1 MCVCVYFV
9 KDLCARKPLIYKRIL
24 YKTHK
29 YTNIFY
35 KFRLYISIL
44 YTILY
49 KGKCDRKK
57 I

>member
-35 KFRLYISIL
+35 KFGLYISIL
-44 YTILY
+44 YIILY